1 MKKNYPPV
9 YYSDYLELNKIL
21 DSQHPKSLEYE
32 GQMAH
37 EEMLFIIVHQA
48 YELWFK
54 QILHELNSII
64 DIFSED
70 YINEKNIGIAV
81 SRLKRVI
88 EIQKLLIGQLHILET
103 MTPLD
108 FLEFRDFL
116 LPASGFQSYQFRIL
130 ENKLGLKP
138 QQRKLFDKSA
148 YHSRLSKEH
157 QTLILQ
163 AEKEPS
169 LFELVDSWLARTPF
183 LDFSGFNFWE
193 AYQKAVEKVLSHDR
207 EIIKSNPIL
216 TEQEKIHELA
226 AFERTAQ
233 TFAALFDE
241 TKHNAL
247 MKKGKRRLSHKSLQ
261 AALLINLYR
270 DEPIL
275 QLPFNFLTS
284 LVDIDELL
292 TTWRYR
298 HALMVQ
304 RMIGTKIGTGGSSG
318 HQYLKSTA
326 ESHKIFSDLTEI
338 ATFLIP
344 RSQLPELPERLNKNL
359 GFYYA
364 K

>member
-1 MKKNYPPV
+1 
-9 YYSDYLELNKIL
+9 
-21 DSQHPKSLEYE
+21 
-32 GQMAH
+32 
-37 EEMLFIIVHQA
+37 
-48 YELWFK
+48 
-54 QILHELNSII
+54 
-64 DIFSED
+64 
-70 YINEKNIGIAV
+70 
-81 SRLKRVI
+81 
-88 EIQKLLIGQLHILET
+88 
-103 MTPLD
+103 
-108 FLEFRDFL
+108 
-116 LPASGFQSYQFRIL
+116 
-130 ENKLGLKP
+130 
-138 QQRKLFDKSA
+138 
-148 YHSRLSKEH
+148 
-157 QTLILQ
+157 
-163 AEKEPS
+163 
-169 LFELVDSWLARTPF
+169 
-183 LDFSGFNFWE
+183 
-193 AYQKAVEKVLSHDR
+193 
-207 EIIKSNPIL
+207 
-216 TEQEKIHELA
+216 
-226 AFERTAQ
+226 
-233 TFAALFDE
+233 
-241 TKHNAL
+241 